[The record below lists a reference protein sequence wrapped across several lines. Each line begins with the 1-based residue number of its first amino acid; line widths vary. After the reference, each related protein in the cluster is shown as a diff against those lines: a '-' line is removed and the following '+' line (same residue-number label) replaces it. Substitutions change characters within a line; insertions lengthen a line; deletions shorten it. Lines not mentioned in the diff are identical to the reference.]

1 MFLKWRLQLGPF
13 PARDLFCFWH
23 IHLAVGIWGL
33 EFLLLMWTSFCV
45 QIMNTNSCDKVN
57 PNPQGV
63 HSFSQQNFS
72 IAPTKTQTS
81 CWDTSKKSQVKGITQ
96 RNKVISENGLYHED
110 NKIRWERER
119 MGPSQKETAP
129 LRKRQ
134 LDRDMSDK
142 KKPSIKYL
150 VEEHVQR
157 SSGRT

>member
-1 MFLKWRLQLGPF
+1 
-13 PARDLFCFWH
+13 
-23 IHLAVGIWGL
+23 
-33 EFLLLMWTSFCV
+33 
-45 QIMNTNSCDKVN
+45 
-57 PNPQGV
+57 
-63 HSFSQQNFS
+63 
-72 IAPTKTQTS
+72 
-81 CWDTSKKSQVKGITQ
+81 
-96 RNKVISENGLYHED
+96 
-110 NKIRWERER
+110 